1 MRELLTRHPNLYSA
15 FRIFR
20 TGPLPVI
27 PLDEA
32 GKLKPVWAALIK
44 DFPDRFTM
52 HTDIFYTSSWPPDR
66 GPKES
71 HELAMKLLEQLSP
84 DIARKLAYEN
94 ARRIYKM
101 KE

>member
-1 MRELLTRHPNLYSA
+1 
-15 FRIFR
+15 
-20 TGPLPVI
+20 
-27 PLDEA
+27 
-32 GKLKPVWAALIK
+32 
-44 DFPDRFTM
+44 M
-52 HTDIFYTSSWPPDR
+52 HTEIFYTSSWPPDR